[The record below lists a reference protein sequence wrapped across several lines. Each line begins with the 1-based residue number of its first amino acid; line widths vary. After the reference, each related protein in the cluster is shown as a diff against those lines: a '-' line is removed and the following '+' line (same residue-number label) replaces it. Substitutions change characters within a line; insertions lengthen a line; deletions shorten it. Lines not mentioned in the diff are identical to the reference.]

1 MGDRVT
7 HGNGRPSQP
16 QEESAPTAPN
26 AAGPQR
32 TVQEQ
37 SSRMAV
43 TSDASQLLSC
53 RTGEKGGDVGVGGRT
68 SVVGKR
74 DVVPPCAT
82 AAPSPDAAPLTG
94 AAEAAGRRKSPLRGA
109 GGGLVE
115 RYDRHS
121 TAESSAPIAHSDDRH
136 GEGTAAMGNT
146 GTHAA
151 GRGETPDEGRSG
163 QGRGSRRKRVT
174 RGYQLRIRREHEKQ
188 PGTSRRGRG
197 ARGPST
203 HVRALAVL
211 PLPQSTAATTNAT
224 ATTLN
229 NHNLRPRT
237 RAYIQVVHDGNAF
250 NKKRYS
256 WHSVQLHD
264 SQVVMAASNSWAT
277 GTGAAS
283 PPVAED
289 SACTAASTAR
299 RTSEKRFHATAL
311 PNRRRP
317 PRMTMK

>member
-74 DVVPPCAT
+74 DVVPPCTT

-146 GTHAA
+146 GTHPA

-229 NHNLRPRT
+229 NHNLRPST
-237 RAYIQVVHDGNAF
+237 RAYIQVVHAGNAF
-250 NKKRYS
+250 NKKGTAGTASSFMTRKSS
-256 WHSVQLHD
+256 WQH
-264 SQVVMAASNSWAT
+264 
-277 GTGAAS
+277 
-283 PPVAED
+283 P
-289 SACTAASTAR
+289 TAGRQAQAQRRPQWQKTPRAR
-299 RTSEKRFHATAL
+299 RH
-311 PNRRRP
+311 PRP
-317 PRMTMK
+317 GARQRSGSTQQPCQTGGAPRG